1 MNDLLSTIKGISL
14 PTVFVWAGI
23 AFWVLAIA
31 GSLAGKI
38 TVEPG
43 KQKIAGVVGSV
54 FIVLGLVLDYF
65 PIRDIPEPTP
75 NPAPSTGPPSR
86 EKTLP
91 PPENR
96 TSASPSFDCATN
108 RASVEVTICASRRL
122 SDLDRQMST
131 LYHASSDRLD
141 RDRQTKLTIEQ
152 TAWLRQCAE
161 CTDEPCLIATYES
174 RIAQLKSR

>member
-96 TSASPSFDCATN
+96 TSASPSFDCAPGSAN
-108 RASVEVTICASRRL
+108 EYSVS
-122 SDLDRQMST
+122 
-131 LYHASSDRLD
+131 
-141 RDRQTKLTIEQ
+141 
-152 TAWLRQCAE
+152 
-161 CTDEPCLIATYES
+161 CLKRPI
-174 RIAQLKSR
+174 R